1 MNREPLVSVII
12 NNYNYDRF
20 IAEAIQSVLD
30 QSYRKLEIIVV
41 DDGSDDQSVSV
52 IRAIQ
57 RNNPD
62 RITLI
67 QKENGGQASAF
78 NRGFK
83 ASHGEIIT
91 FLDSDDYWF
100 RDRIARVVEQHN
112 RHAFVQ
118 HSLWC
123 QNRLF
128 RVLRHHGDMKF
139 MLCHLGLVRNCVP
152 TSALSFRKDS
162 ISNAFPL
169 EEEPLRL
176 CADAYLRNYA
186 VYHHGVASIPDPL
199 GVYRRHGENRWHDK
213 MRFERTDIEKTI
225 LNLVNRKLIEE
236 NCAPI
241 PENQNAVE
249 QSFLESLDTH
259 PNAKYLIFGTDSLA
273 RKLRSHLSK
282 KGGQIVG
289 YVHPDSGHRPSTLD
303 SLPVH
308 SAEELQTIR
317 PSIDRIIIG
326 TRFVESACNTLFDCG
341 LSPDLDFL
349 IPLDIEGRNDPIPKS
364 ASPIQDSVV
373 LFGAS
378 ECGKHAVGYLSK
390 QYSIQ
395 CFSDNDPA
403 KWGQMVDGIPV
414 IPPNELR
421 KYCNLPVIITSSYF
435 KEIAL
440 QLNRIGFN
448 QIWKSDSHG
457 NVSPVNQIDTPY
469 SSPENRDNEPFFH
482 PKLNQ
487 SSTFGV
493 HRPTGPHPKSLI
505 IIQGIRRWAKQ
516 PTIDAAFWAQ
526 QKSIPYTIL
535 EEVPE
540 RDFDWDTVAAVY
552 HPDGIANSSPWAIPM
567 DKPVILD
574 CPHNIPPNLDSTL
587 FQRKIALRRAWG
599 GRASISPELQVPYI
613 HPCLTKPHAGPKSI
627 VIIDL
632 HDWLPVSCQLAF
644 ISILSDLNE
653 AWDSISND
661 LGYPLRFYFTAGMIP
676 SDYASIHSELVNRL
690 EKRKANTL
698 HIRDSLRLRGLT
710 NIVNHTIPPQN
721 DMDDH
726 NRVFAQAMLLITD
739 NGDFADQDIAKSIST
754 NTGIWIVPR
763 STVSPISLLGS
774 TIPNAISMIDSRF
787 HDFTIHIQKKL
798 IRPSGLRS
806 FLRPEGFDYQA
817 SGYLNSLYLK
827 SWDILWEWATI
838 GTLFDP
844 IGLAIENSPSP
855 QWWNRL
861 PL

>member
-1 MNREPLVSVII
+1 MNCEPLVSVVI

-41 DDGSDDQSVSV
+41 DDGSDDQSIPV
-52 IRAIQ
+52 IQAIQ

-62 RITLI
+62 RINLI

-78 NRGFK
+78 NRGFE

-100 RDRIARVVEQHN
+100 RDRIATVVERHN

-139 MLCHLGLVRNCVP
+139 MLRHLGLVRNCVP

-225 LNLVNRKLIEE
+225 LNLVNRKLVEE

-241 PENQNAVE
+241 PENPNAVE

-259 PNAKYLIFGTDSLA
+259 PNGRYVIFGIESLA
-273 RKLRSHLSK
+273 RKLRSHLSE
-282 KGGQIVG
+282 KGALIVG
-289 YVHPDSGHRPSTLD
+289 YVYPDSGHKPSTLD
-303 SLPVH
+303 SLPVYP
-308 SAEELQTIR
+308 AEELQTIR
-317 PSIDRIIIG
+317 PSIDRIVIG
-326 TRFVESACNTLFDCG
+326 TRFVESACNTLFDYG

-349 IPLDIEGRNDPIPKS
+349 VPLDIEGRNDPVPKS

-378 ECGKHAVGYLSK
+378 ECGKHAVGFLSK

-403 KWGQMVDGIPV
+403 KWGQTVEGVPV
-414 IPPNELR
+414 IPPKELR
-421 KYCNLPVIITSSYF
+421 KYSNLPVIITSSYF
-435 KEIAL
+435 KEISS
-440 QLNRIGFN
+440 QLISLGFSS
-448 QIWKSDSHG
+448 IRKSDSHG
-457 NVSPVNQIDTPY
+457 NVSPTNLFCPPH
-469 SSPENRDNEPFFH
+469 SSPENTDNNRFSQ
-482 PKLNQ
+482 PKLHQ
-487 SSTFGV
+487 SSTYDF
-493 HRPTGPHPKSLI
+493 HCPTGPHQKSLL
-505 IIQGIRRWAKQ
+505 IIQGNRRWAKQ

-526 QKSIPYTIL
+526 QNSIPFRIL
-535 EEVPE
+535 EDVPE
-540 RDFDWDTVAAVY
+540 CSFDWNTVAAVY
-552 HPDGIANSSPWAIPM
+552 HPDGIANRSPWAIPM

-574 CPHNIPPNLDSTL
+574 CPHNVPPDLDSTL

-599 GRASISPELQVPYI
+599 GRASIRPEIQVPYL
-613 HPCLTKPHAGPKSI
+613 HPCLSKPHAGPKSI

-632 HDWLPVSCQLAF
+632 HDWLPVSCQLSF
-644 ISILSDLNE
+644 ISILSDINE
-653 AWDSISND
+653 AWDSISSD
-661 LGYPLRFYFTAGMIP
+661 LGYPIRFYFTAGMIP
-676 SDYASIHSELVNRL
+676 SDYASIHSELVSRL
-690 EKRKANTL
+690 ERRKTNTL
-698 HIRDSLRLRGLT
+698 HIRDSLRLRGLS
-710 NIVNHTIPPQN
+710 NIVNNTIPPID

-726 NRVFAQAMLLITD
+726 NRVFEQAMLLITD
-739 NGDFADQDIAKSIST
+739 NGDLADQDIAKSIST

-763 STVSPISLLGS
+763 SNVSPIARLGS

-787 HDFTIHIQKKL
+787 HDFEIHIQKKL
-798 IRPSGLRS
+798 VSPSGLRS
-806 FLRPEGFDYQA
+806 FLKPEGIDYQA
-817 SGYLNSLYLK
+817 SEYLNSLYSK
-827 SWDILWEWATI
+827 TWEILWNWATI
-838 GTLFDP
+838 GTQFDP
-844 IGLAIENSPSP
+844 LALAIEDSPSP